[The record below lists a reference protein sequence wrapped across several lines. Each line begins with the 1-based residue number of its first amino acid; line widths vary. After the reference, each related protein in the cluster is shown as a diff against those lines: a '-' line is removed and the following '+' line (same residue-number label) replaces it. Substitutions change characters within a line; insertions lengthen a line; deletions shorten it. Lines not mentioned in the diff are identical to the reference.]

1 MLPYSRLMIH
11 TEDIFGEDTKKISFA
26 LLFSWKSSFSCK
38 ISGIL
43 NKCLLLV
50 MEAAPPTLGGGT
62 SGTRRRHLRPLEVPP
77 MPLGDSSF
85 TPMGMS
91 CVTHRRYRSTPITDI
106 GVRDARH
113 LRQMEALVGRKV
125 GFSRN
130 ENRLQSVTECPS
142 VGNWFYEEFSK
153 NI

>member
-1 MLPYSRLMIH
+1 MMGL
-11 TEDIFGEDTKKISFA
+11 FA
-26 LLFSWKSSFSCK
+26 NK

-43 NKCLLLV
+43 NKYLLLV
-50 MEAAPPTLGGGT
+50 MEAAPPTLG
-62 SGTRRRHLRPLEVPP
+62 
-77 MPLGDSSF
+77 DSSY

-142 VGNWFYEEFSK
+142 VGN
-153 NI
+153 